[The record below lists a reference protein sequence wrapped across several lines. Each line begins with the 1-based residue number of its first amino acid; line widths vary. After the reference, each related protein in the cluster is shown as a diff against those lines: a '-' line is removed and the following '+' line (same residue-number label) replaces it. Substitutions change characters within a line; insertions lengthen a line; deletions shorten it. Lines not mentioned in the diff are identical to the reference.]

1 MKKRIFT
8 FIMTSAI
15 GLLVCAGQMSDEKLK
30 ADFTP
35 TATMAPIWESAD
47 FWSDSSKIKTSGDY
61 EYHILSE
68 EKNMI
73 TIRKIK
79 NAKGKVVIPKEI
91 DGYKVVGIG
100 LRDF

>member
-35 TATMAPIWESAD
+35 TGNYGTYM
-47 FWSDSSKIKTSGDY
+47 
-61 EYHILSE
+61 
-68 EKNMI
+68 
-73 TIRKIK
+73 
-79 NAKGKVVIPKEI
+79 GKCRFLE
-91 DGYKVVGIG
+91 
-100 LRDF
+100 

>member
-15 GLLVCAGQMSDEKLK
+15 GLLVCAGQMPDEKLK

-47 FWSDSSKIKTSGDY
+47 FWSDS
-61 EYHILSE
+61 
-68 EKNMI
+68 
-73 TIRKIK
+73 
-79 NAKGKVVIPKEI
+79 
-91 DGYKVVGIG
+91 
-100 LRDF
+100 